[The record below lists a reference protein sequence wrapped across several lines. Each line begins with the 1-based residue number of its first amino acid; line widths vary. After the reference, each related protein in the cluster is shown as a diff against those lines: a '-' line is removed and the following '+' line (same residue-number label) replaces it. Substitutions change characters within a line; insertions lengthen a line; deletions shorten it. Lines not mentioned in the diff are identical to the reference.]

1 MVPNQM
7 EGTKM
12 RPLSIFLVATLA
24 CVLGLVPDAR
34 ASLLFV
40 TMLANGQP
48 GMNGDQEVPPNPGL
62 PATGFGTVL
71 LDDAMNMITVDE
83 SWSNLSGPATASHI
97 HLPAP
102 PGMNAP
108 VVFPFTGVPSAAT
121 GSIPEQTFAID
132 ATELAVLMSGQAYM
146 NVHTALFPGGEI
158 RGQLEP
164 VPEPSAL
171 LLLGAGAVGLIRCSA
186 PGR

>member
-1 MVPNQM
+1 
-7 EGTKM
+7 M
-12 RPLSIFLVATLA
+12 RPLSILLVAALT

-34 ASLLFV
+34 ASFLFV

-62 PATGFGTVL
+62 PASGFGTVL
-71 LDDAMNMITVDE
+71 LNDAMNMITVDE
-83 SWSNLSGPATASHI
+83 SWSNLSGPAAASHI
-97 HLPAP
+97 HLPAE
-102 PGMNAP
+102 PGMTAP
-108 VVFPFTGVPSAAT
+108 VVFAFTLVPATVT

-132 ATELAVLMSGQAYM
+132 ATQLAALMSGHAYM
-146 NVHTALFPGGEI
+146 NIHTATFPGGEI

-171 LLLGAGAVGLIRCSA
+171 LLLGVGALGLIAFRRLK
-186 PGR
+186 GKLGVR